1 MNITCT
7 CCGSNKEPEMFKKDS
22 RKKNGY
28 ASICKQCAAGQS
40 SKYYESNREA
50 IRAKPVNLEKK
61 RQSDKES
68 YARHK
73 EKRLAYIK
81 EWMQNNPEK
90 VVSNNATRRARKR
103 QAYPEWLTKQDKIDI
118 RVKYT
123 MAKWL
128 SLTCFQQYHVDHIV
142 PLKGDSVCGLHV
154 PWNLQ
159 VLSATENLRKNNH
172 FKG

>member
-1 MNITCT
+1 
-7 CCGSNKEPEMFKKDS
+7 MFKKDN

-28 ASICKQCAAGQS
+28 ASICKQCAAEQS

-50 IRAKPVNLEKK
+50 VRAKPVNLEKK

-68 YARHK
+68 YLRHR
-73 EKRLAYIK
+73 EKRIAYVK
-81 EWMQNNPEK
+81 EWVQKNPEK
-90 VVSNNATRRARKR
+90 VLSRNAARRARKQ
-103 QAYPEWLTKQDKIDI
+103 QAYPAWLTKEDKLDI
-118 RVKYT
+118 RAKYAI
-123 MAKWL
+123 AKWL